1 MDAVDIAR
9 RFGGVARLYGD
20 DGLNRLQAAHVVV
33 IGIGG
38 VGSWVAEA
46 LARQGV
52 GQMTL
57 IDLDNIAESNVNRQI
72 HALEGQFGQAKVT
85 AMAERIKHINP
96 LIHVNEIE
104 DFIEPENI
112 EAMIKPLNADVIVD
126 CIDAVKAK
134 ISLAVFC
141 HKSKIPLLISGGAG
155 GRIDPTRIK
164 VADIVHV
171 NGDKMLAKI
180 RHQLRK
186 EHGFAKMQAQNK
198 KPAKFHLTCV
208 YSDEVVMKPSQAC
221 DSDTLAAI
229 NGLNC
234 AGYGSS
240 VCVTAPFGFTLASLA
255 VQLLLNKRAS
265 FV

>member
-1 MDAVDIAR
+1 MDVVDTVR
-9 RFGGVARLYGD
+9 RFSGVARLYGD
-20 DGLNRLQAAHVVV
+20 DGLKRLQAAHVVV

-38 VGSWVAEA
+38 VGSWAAEA

-85 AMAERIKHINP
+85 AMAVRVKRINP
-96 LIHVNEIE
+96 LIQVNEIE

-112 EAMIKPLNADVIVD
+112 EAIIKPLNADVIVD

-141 HKSKIPLLISGGAG
+141 KQSQIPLLMSGGAG
-155 GRIDPTRIK
+155 GRIDPTQIK
-164 VADIVHV
+164 VADIAHV

-186 EHGFAKMQAQNK
+186 QYGFPKVQTQNK

-208 YSDEVVMKPSQAC
+208 YSDEVVIKPTQAC
-221 DSDTLAAI
+221 DSNINTAI
-229 NGLNC
+229 TGLNC

-240 VCVTAPFGFTLASLA
+240 ICVTAPFGFTIANLA
-255 VQLLLNKRAS
+255 VQLLLNNRS
-265 FV
+265 